1 MELDDLK
8 QNWELI
14 NKRLQENEVLNKR
27 IIKEMITKRTTSAY
41 NKLLNIE
48 IISLII
54 MIILIPTFLII
65 SQTVKYPPALPWIVS
80 LAILAIFIT
89 IWIIIKIHW
98 LKKFNIEQKDIY
110 QLARIIQT
118 YRSWILKENYILVPL
133 FMIFLIVRFVVVHAQ
148 NIPWFA
154 TLIIS
159 VIIFLPLCGFAN
171 YHFFYKKQFN
181 NIQKSLR
188 ELNEFKE

>member
-41 NKLLNIE
+41 NKLLNME
-48 IISLII
+48 VISLII
-54 MIILIPTFLII
+54 MIILIPAFLIANQI
-65 SQTVKYPPALPWIVS
+65 VKYPPALPWIVC
-80 LAILAIFIT
+80 LEIFVISIT

-98 LKKFNIEQKDIY
+98 LKKFDIESKDIY
-110 QLARIIQT
+110 QLGRIIQI
-118 YRSWILKENYILVPL
+118 YRSWILKESYILIPL

-148 NIPWFA
+148 STPWFA

-159 VIIFLPLCGFAN
+159 AIIFLPVCAFAN
-171 YHFFYKKQFN
+171 YYFFYKKQFN
-181 NIQKSLR
+181 NIQKSLQ
-188 ELNEFKE
+188 ELEEFKE

>member
-14 NKRLQENEVLNKR
+14 NKRLQKNEVLNKR

-41 NKLLNIE
+41 NKLLNME

-54 MIILIPTFLII
+54 MIILIPAFLVAT
-65 SQTVKYPPALPWIVS
+65 QTVKYPPALPWITC
-80 LAILAIFIT
+80 LEILAISVT

-98 LKKFNIEQKDIY
+98 LKKFDIENKDIY
-110 QLARIIQT
+110 QLGRIIQI
-118 YRSWILKENYILVPL
+118 YRSWILKESYILIPL
-133 FMIFLIVRFVVVHAQ
+133 CMIFLIARFIVVHAQ
-148 NIPWFA
+148 STPQFT

-159 VIIFLPLCGFAN
+159 ALIFLPVYTFTI
-171 YHFFYKKQFN
+171 YYFFYKKHFN
-181 NIQKSLR
+181 NIQKSLQ
-188 ELNEFKE
+188 ELEEFKE